1 MNNDSKS
8 QATHGIR
15 PNNSVVQRLAGASRP
30 DESSFTLVGDANAF
44 DLGRLVTSSDKVLD
58 GALDALDARV
68 DQVRRDF
75 FHGPRSG
82 EVLLEL
88 DLVRGNDICD
98 L

>member
-1 MNNDSKS
+1 M
-8 QATHGIR
+8 THGVR
-15 PNNSVVQRLAGASRP
+15 PNNSVVQRLASASRP
-30 DESSFTLVGDANAF
+30 DESSFTLVGDTDAF

-68 DQVRRDF
+68 NQVGRDL
-75 FHGPRSG
+75 FHGSRSG
-82 EVLLEL
+82 KVLLEL